1 MEKERLNADL
11 VEAMKQAFTE
21 HQTKCDNARREYT
34 AALNQAHKEYA
45 EGLKSGRPRLN
56 RETAINKA
64 RDLLKVRERE
74 SGQTDTRPE
83 ITKAQTDIK
92 AGISDRFGSIPGV
105 IVSGI

>member
-1 MEKERLNADL
+1 MKQNKKWTLVRIGEEAGKADDIYKNALDNYNEIARDL
-11 VEAMKQAFTE
+11 VEAG
-21 HQTKCDNARREYT
+21 RV
-34 AALNQAHKEYA
+34 LAHA
-45 EGLKSGRPRLN
+45 RLN

-64 RDLLKVRERE
+64 GDLLKARARERA
-74 SGQTDTRPE
+74 TDTRPE

>member
-1 MEKERLNADL
+1 MKQNKKWTLVRIGEEAGKADDIYKNALDNYNEIARDL
-11 VEAMKQAFTE
+11 VEAG
-21 HQTKCDNARREYT
+21 RV
-34 AALNQAHKEYA
+34 LAHA
-45 EGLKSGRPRLN
+45 RLN

>member
-21 HQTKCDNARREYT
+21 HQTKRDNARREYT

-56 RETAINKA
+56 RDTAIN
-64 RDLLKVRERE
+64 DLLKARARERA
-74 SGQTDTRPE
+74 TDTRPE
-83 ITKAQTDIK
+83 ITKAQNDIK
-92 AGISDRFGSIPGV
+92 TGISDRFGSIPGV